1 MIYLG
6 IDDTDVPG
14 APGTNQLARAL
25 AADLAGRYR
34 CVLIVRHQLLQDPR
48 VPCTTKNSS
57 ASLLLSP
64 ANGSAL
70 EPLVEQLRAFL
81 CGKFVEGSD
90 PGLCV
95 TVTVPEPITAFAQ
108 RCQRELVTQ
117 QEARRLAGQ
126 HGIHLEGFGGTE
138 DGVIGALAAVGLVAE
153 GNDGRVVQIDAWP
166 DDLAG
171 PQDLETLQARGVEV
185 RCFEKG
191 TPVSSGTVDVGKHLR
206 PNYRQNKVV
215 LFARPA
221 THLRSVP
228 GECHGATCWSAVRL
242 S

>member
-1 MIYLG
+1 MIYVG

-25 AADLAGRYR
+25 AAELADRWPCG
-34 CVLIVRHQLLQDPR
+34 LIVRHQLLQDPR
-48 VPCTTKNSS
+48 VPCTTKNGS

-64 ANGSAL
+64 SNGSAL
-70 EPLVEQLRAFL
+70 EPLVEQLRGFL
-81 CGKFVEGSD
+81 RRRFVEGSD

-95 TVTVPEPITAFAQ
+95 TVTVPEAITAFAK

-153 GNDGRVVQIDAWP
+153 GNDGRVVQLGAWP

-171 PQDLETLQARGVEV
+171 PQDVETLRARGVEV
-185 RCFEKG
+185 RCFETG
-191 TPVSSGTVDVGKHLR
+191 APVSSGTVDVGKHLR

-221 THLRSVP
+221 P
-228 GECHGATCWSAVRL
+228 GECHNAGCWSAVRL
-242 S
+242 T